1 MEYYRI
7 TPIWNQLYGIRQILR
22 QFQEF
27 GRISI
32 AEVTEQPRAKSASKE
47 NQLYGGIRGFRSRFI
62 CNSRRSGKTRYFRRP
77 PPRQ

>member
-32 AEVTEQPRAKSASKE
+32 AEVTE
-47 NQLYGGIRGFRSRFI
+47 
-62 CNSRRSGKTRYFRRP
+62 
-77 PPRQ
+77 